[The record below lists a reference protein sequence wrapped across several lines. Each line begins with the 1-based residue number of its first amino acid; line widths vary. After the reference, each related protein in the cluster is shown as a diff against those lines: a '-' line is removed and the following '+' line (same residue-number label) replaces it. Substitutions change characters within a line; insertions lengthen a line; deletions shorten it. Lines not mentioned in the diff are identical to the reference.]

1 MARPADETALTA
13 LGELQEGRV
22 NREIGAANGRA
33 TILVVAEPSSEV
45 DTLTLLLARDGYR
58 VVRRHMPGDVTELF
72 ERERPQAVLMTETT
86 LSATSGELVQN
97 LRSIDPIVPI
107 IMRSG
112 VTDAHQRRRLVRDVG
127 LDGLSGFQ
135 DDPERLLDLLASLL
149 DRSRRMAGALAEQEL
164 RQLTLAKL
172 CHGLR
177 TSMHVIHGYTQILR
191 TDRNQTP
198 PEEVLVRLSSAS
210 EGALELLRRYLGDS
224 GLEGQ
229 PTASGLVGELV
240 NVDDLVRTVCADA
253 TQQIG
258 TRPLRVRGIV
268 PWPAAFIRTNP
279 SKLRAILAD
288 LVESAVRVTH
298 AGELQLIVEFGA
310 DQTDFVLRNGDTV
323 DGASMSSSPFLPVA
337 STAQYPLSPATPP
350 TPVTGLE
357 VAARLS
363 ASIGASLTTIRT
375 AAGPTFTLRVPTAA
389 LMQPAYRSSTVH

>member
-1 MARPADETALTA
+1 MARSSADAALSA
-13 LGELQEGRV
+13 LIESREGNV

-33 TILVVAEPSSEV
+33 TILVVAEPSGEV

-58 VVRRHMPGDVTELF
+58 VVRRHLTSDVTELF
-72 ERERPQAVLMTETT
+72 ERERPQAVLMTEAS
-86 LSATSGELVQN
+86 LSADSGELIQL

-107 IMRSG
+107 VVRSS
-112 VTDAHQRRRLVRDVG
+112 VSDAHQRRRLVRDIG
-127 LDGLSGFQ
+127 LDGLSGFH

-149 DRSRRMAGALAEQEL
+149 DRSRRMAEALAEQEL

-191 TDRNQTP
+191 TDRHQTP

-229 PTASGLVGELV
+229 PTASGVVGELV

-279 SKLRAILAD
+279 SKLRAILVD
-288 LVESAVRVTH
+288 LIESAMKLTH

-310 DQTDFVLRNGDTV
+310 DQTDFVLRNGDSLE
-323 DGASMSSSPFLPVA
+323 ANASSSPFLPLP
-337 STAQYPLSPATPP
+337 TAPHYPLSSSTTPP
-350 TPVTGLE
+350 PVTGLE

-363 ASIGASLTTIRT
+363 ASIGASLTTIRS
-375 AAGPTFTLRVPTAA
+375 AAGATFTLRVPTAA

>member
-1 MARPADETALTA
+1 MSRSIEETALSA
-13 LGELQEGRV
+13 LIETQEGSV
-22 NREIGAANGRA
+22 NREIGVTSGRA
-33 TILVVAEPSSEV
+33 TILVVAEPSGDV
-45 DTLTLLLARDGYR
+45 DTLTLQLARDGYR
-58 VVRRHMPGDVTELF
+58 VVRRHMAREVTELF
-72 ERERPQAVLMTETT
+72 ERERPQAVLMMEST
-86 LSATSGELVQN
+86 LCADSGELVQS
-97 LRSIDPIVPI
+97 LRNIDPIVPI
-107 IMRSG
+107 VVRSNSG
-112 VTDAHQRRRLVRDVG
+112 DAHQKRRLVRDIG
-127 LDGLSGFQ
+127 LDGLSGQ
-135 DDPERLLDLLASLL
+135 HDDPERLLDLLASLL
-149 DRSRRMAGALAEQEL
+149 DRSRRMAEALAEQEL
-164 RQLTLAKL
+164 RQLALAKL

-210 EGALELLRRYLGDS
+210 EGALELLRRYLGDT
-224 GLEGQ
+224 GVEGK
-229 PTASGLVGELV
+229 PMASGIVGELV

-288 LVESAVRVTH
+288 LVESAIKVTH

-310 DQTDFVLRNGDTV
+310 DQTDFVLRNGDNIEATAS
-323 DGASMSSSPFLPVA
+323 DGPFLPLP
-337 STAQYPLSPATPP
+337 STGDYPVSAATTPP
-350 TPVTGLE
+350 RVTGLE

-363 ASIGASLTTIRT
+363 ASIGASLTSIRS

>member
-1 MARPADETALTA
+1 MGRPIEDAALSA
-13 LGELQEGRV
+13 LIESQEGSV
-22 NREIGAANGRA
+22 NREIGVGSGRA
-33 TILVVAEPSSEV
+33 TILVVAEPSGEV

-58 VVRRHMPGDVTELF
+58 VVRRHLPSDVTELF
-72 ERERPQAVLMTETT
+72 ERERPQAVLMNEAA
-86 LSATSGELVQN
+86 LSAESGELIQH

-107 IMRSG
+107 IVRSG
-112 VTDAHQRRRLVRDVG
+112 VSDTHQRRRLVREIG
-127 LDGLSGFQ
+127 LDGLSGVH
-135 DDPERLLDLLASLL
+135 DDPERLLDLLTSLL
-149 DRSRRMAGALAEQEL
+149 DRSRRMAEALAEQEL
-164 RQLTLAKL
+164 RQLALAKL

-191 TDRNQTP
+191 TDRHQAP

-224 GLEGQ
+224 GMEGK
-229 PTASGLVGELV
+229 PTATGLVGELV
-240 NVDDLVRTVCADA
+240 NVDDLVRMVCADA

-310 DQTDFVLRNGDTV
+310 EQTDFVLRNGDTL
-323 DGASMSSSPFLPVA
+323 DGASASTTPFLPA
-337 STAQYPLSPATPP
+337 PSSAQYPLSPSSTPP
-350 TPVTGLE
+350 PVTGLE

-363 ASIGASLTTIRT
+363 ASIGASLTTIRS

>member
-1 MARPADETALTA
+1 MAREIEEAALAMTI
-13 LGELQEGRV
+13 ESQEGSV
-22 NREIGAANGRA
+22 NRETGVASGRA
-33 TILVVAEPSSEV
+33 TILVVAEPSGEV

-58 VVRRHMPGDVTELF
+58 VVRRHLASDVTELF
-72 ERERPQAVLMTETT
+72 ERERPQAVVMNETT
-86 LSATSGELVQN
+86 LCTDSGELLQR
-97 LRSIDPIVPI
+97 LRTIDPVVPI
-107 IMRSG
+107 IVRSALN
-112 VTDAHQRRRLVRDVG
+112 DAHQRRRLVRDIG
-127 LDGLSGFQ
+127 LDGLSGLH
-135 DDPERLLDLLASLL
+135 DDPERLLDLLTSLL

-164 RQLTLAKL
+164 RQLALAKL

-224 GLEGQ
+224 GVEGK
-229 PTASGLVGELV
+229 TSGGIAGELV
-240 NVDDLVRTVCADA
+240 NVDELVRTVCADA

-279 SKLRAILAD
+279 SKLRAILVD
-288 LVESAVRVTH
+288 LVENAVRVTH
-298 AGELQLIVEFGA
+298 AGEIQLIVEFGA
-310 DQTDFVLRNGDTV
+310 DQTDFVLRNGDAV
-323 DGASMSSSPFLPVA
+323 DASPLGSSPFLPARSV
-337 STAQYPLSPATPP
+337 QHYPLSAAPG
-350 TPVTGLE
+350 PVTGLE
-357 VAARLS
+357 VASRLS
-363 ASIGASLTTIRT
+363 ASIGASLTAIRS

>member
-1 MARPADETALTA
+1 MARTSEADLSALI
-13 LGELQEGRV
+13 ESQEGSV
-22 NREIGAANGRA
+22 NREIGVSNGRA
-33 TILVVAEPSSEV
+33 TILVVAEPSGDV
-45 DTLTLLLARDGYR
+45 DTLTLQLARDGYR
-58 VVRRHMPGDVTELF
+58 VVRRHVARDVTELF
-72 ERERPQAVLMTETT
+72 ERERPQAVLMMEAA
-86 LSATSGELVQN
+86 LSADSGELVQS
-97 LRSIDPIVPI
+97 LRNIDPIVPI
-107 IMRSG
+107 VVRSG
-112 VTDAHQRRRLVRDVG
+112 GSDAHQRRRLVRDVG
-127 LDGLSGFQ
+127 LDGTSGQ
-135 DDPERLLDLLASLL
+135 HDDPERLLDLLASLL
-149 DRSRRMAGALAEQEL
+149 DRSRRMAEALAEQEL
-164 RQLTLAKL
+164 RQLALAKL

-191 TDRNQTP
+191 TDRSPTA

-224 GLEGQ
+224 GLEGK
-229 PTASGLVGELV
+229 PTASGVVGELV

-258 TRPLRVRGIV
+258 TRPMRVRGIV

-288 LVESAVRVTH
+288 LVESALKVTH

-310 DQTDFVLRNGDTV
+310 DQTDFVLRNGDTL
-323 DGASMSSSPFLPVA
+323 DGANASDGPFLPLPSAGQYPVA
-337 STAQYPLSPATPP
+337 SAATPP
-350 TPVTGLE
+350 PVTGLE

-363 ASIGASLTTIRT
+363 ASIGASLTTIRS